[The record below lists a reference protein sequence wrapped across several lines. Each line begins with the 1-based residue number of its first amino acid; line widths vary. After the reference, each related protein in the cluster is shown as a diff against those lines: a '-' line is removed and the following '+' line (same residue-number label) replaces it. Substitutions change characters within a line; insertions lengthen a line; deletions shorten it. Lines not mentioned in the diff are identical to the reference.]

1 MYCNNCCLCLPIRGG
16 GMWLSG
22 LVLVINAAGAISLF
36 LWGTFFF
43 SSSTICA
50 IVAGFSAF
58 QAVTAAIAF
67 IAQCNW
73 SYMLTR
79 MYVFV
84 QWLVMFLSAARI
96 GLVAYELASN
106 KDRIQDACLHPS
118 AYATIVAERDGSR
131 TTTKLPP
138 SFYCSIKVD
147 TFVLVVVVGMVVDW
161 LLNGYLYFVLWRFYT
176 KMRLYPEAVK
186 GGDNAFSYEEAL
198 DEV

>member
-22 LVLVINAAGAISLF
+22 FVFVINAAGSICLF

-43 SSSTICA
+43 SSSAICA
-50 IVAGFSAF
+50 IVAGFSVV

-67 IAQCNW
+67 IAQLNW

-84 QWLVMFLSAARI
+84 QWLVMFLSVGRI
-96 GLVAYELASN
+96 GLVAYELALN
-106 KDRIQDACLHPS
+106 KDRIQGACLDPS
-118 AYATIVAERDGSR
+118 AYTTVVVEGDGSS
-131 TTTKLPP
+131 TIKLPP
-138 SFYCSIKVD
+138 TFYCGTKVD
-147 TFVLVVVVGMVVDW
+147 TFVLVVVAGMAVDW

-186 GGDNAFSYEEAL
+186 NADSGFSYEEAL

>member
-22 LVLVINAAGAISLF
+22 LVLVINAAGAICLF

-43 SSSTICA
+43 SSSTICV
-50 IVAGFSAF
+50 IVACFSAL

-79 MYVFV
+79 MFVFV
-84 QWLVMFLSAARI
+84 QWLVLFLSAARI
-96 GLVAYELASN
+96 GLVAYELALN

-118 AYATIVAERDGSR
+118 VYATVVVDSNGLTRS
-131 TTTKLPP
+131 TKLPP
-138 SFYCSIKVD
+138 SFYCGTKMD
-147 TFVLVVVVGMVVDW
+147 KFVLVVVVGMVVDW

-176 KMRLYPEAVK
+176 KMQLYPEAVK
-186 GGDNAFSYEEAL
+186 DGEEFSYEEAL